1 MYNHFIFD
9 IKTKN
14 LDLDNIEDVFWQ
26 IVNLLNLTV
35 LKKEKYIFENWGFT
49 AFWLLAES
57 HLSAHYRIE
66 DNYLA
71 VDIYSCKDLENFEK
85 EICNIVK
92 GLGKF
97 KLTKL
102 SRNLD

>member
-14 LDLDNIEDVFWQ
+14 LDLDDVENVFWQ

-66 DNYLA
+66 DDYLA
-71 VDIYSCKDLENFEK
+71 VDIYSCKNLEEFEK
-85 EICNIVK
+85 ETWKII
-92 GLGKF
+92 GSLGEYQ
-97 KLTKL
+97 LTKFY
-102 SRNLD
+102 RNLN

>member
-14 LDLDNIEDVFWQ
+14 LDLDDVENVFWQ

-35 LKKEKYIFENWGFT
+35 LKKEKYIFENGGFT

-71 VDIYSCKDLENFEK
+71 VDIYSCKNLEEFENKIIEIIWQLWKYKLNKLKRNF
-85 EICNIVK
+85 
-92 GLGKF
+92 
-97 KLTKL
+97 
-102 SRNLD
+102 

>member
-14 LDLDNIEDVFWQ
+14 LDLDDVENVFWQ

-71 VDIYSCKDLENFEK
+71 VDIYSC
-85 EICNIVK
+85 
-92 GLGKF
+92 
-97 KLTKL
+97 
-102 SRNLD
+102 RNLEEFKNKIIEIIWQLWKYKLNKLKRIF

>member
-14 LDLDNIEDVFWQ
+14 LDLDDVENVFWQ

-71 VDIYSCKDLENFEK
+71 VDIYSCKNLEEFENKIIEVIWQLWKYKLNKLKRNF
-85 EICNIVK
+85 
-92 GLGKF
+92 
-97 KLTKL
+97 
-102 SRNLD
+102 